1 LGVYGIAIDIHNN
14 CPIHKHK
21 HAQVCYSPLMFTSDE
36 PHQNTCTHDGRHK
49 MRHKTFSPHA
59 TLAFTHIPVH
69 TIRQTHEKLEAQN
82 LSPHA
87 TLAYKHTYVRTQNVK
102 HRKSLRHKASA
113 INYTCLYTHIR
124 AHTKRQTQEELEART
139 FSQSCYLYSRT
150 RFPPPMAARQYI
162 YARRV

>member
-1 LGVYGIAIDIHNN
+1 MGVYGIAIDIHNN

-102 HRKSLRHKASA
+102 HRKSLRHGPSASPA
-113 INYTCLYTHIR
+113 IFTPAPASLPLWLLVNTSTHGACEYNR
-124 AHTKRQTQEELEART
+124 WRCVC
-139 FSQSCYLYSRT
+139 S
-150 RFPPPMAARQYI
+150 
-162 YARRV
+162 